1 MLVFNHYQDLL
12 LMVLIK
18 GALYII
24 CCGVNRLFDSGV
36 KVV

>member
-1 MLVFNHYQDLL
+1 MFQSELTNT
-12 LMVLIK
+12 IK

-24 CCGVNRLFDSGV
+24 RCGVNRLGDSGV